1 MLCEKCGAGI
11 QEGDRYNHGGK
22 NYCEDC
28 YIEVASVP
36 KACDPLAVRSARLSR
51 EQSGQTGTEGL
62 LPVQREIYSYL
73 KKHGKATREEI
84 AEQFKL
90 DQKEL
95 EKHSAVLRHCEL
107 VKGLKEG
114 DKIYLTLM
122 DGSGPAAGE

>member
-11 QEGDRYNHGGK
+11 QEGELFNHAGK

-28 YIEVASVP
+28 YIEIVSVP

-51 EQSGQTGTEGL
+51 EQSGQKGVEGL
-62 LPVQREIYSYL
+62 LPVQKKIYSYL
-73 KKHGKATREEI
+73 KQQGKATREQVARE
-84 AEQFKL
+84 FKL

-95 EKHSAVLRHCEL
+95 EKHTAVLRHCEL

-114 DKIYLTLM
+114 EKIYLTLM
-122 DGSGPAAGE
+122 DGDIKTPLS